1 MFKFYKKKKDER
13 NRESGFTLVEVL
25 TVATIIGIL
34 ATMAVVSMRG
44 GRRVAF
50 ETRAVA
56 AVKNIAENE
65 IMYYQR
71 NLRYGSWRQLI
82 QEGDLIDP
90 GYDNADDLDTPY
102 DTPIANM
109 YSCRIF
115 VSYKGQGFTAVAY
128 PKANMIWHMRTFAVL
143 SDGSLMNSDDHPGFF
158 LQGWIIAG

>member
-1 MFKFYKKKKDER
+1 MFKFYKKKKDKR

-50 ETRAVA
+50 ETRAIA

-71 NLRYGSWRQLI
+71 YYQYGTWQQLV

-90 GYDNADDLDTPY
+90 GYDNSDDLDTPY

-109 YSCRIF
+109 YSCVVI
-115 VSYKGQGFTAVAY
+115 VTYEGQAFTAFAY
-128 PKANMIWHMRTFAVL
+128 PRANMIWHMRTFAVM

-158 LQGWIIAG
+158 